1 MRVLLN
7 HQRLNSKEYAYIV
20 FMRIA
25 EMNMASTSVTLG
37 PHWDQFIALMLKEGR
52 YGSTSELIRASLRL
66 MEEQEGQRARLRVAL
81 MEGKDSGDAGP
92 LDMATIKREARAR
105 SGANDA

>member
-1 MRVLLN
+1 
-7 HQRLNSKEYAYIV
+7 
-20 FMRIA
+20 
-25 EMNMASTSVTLG
+25 MASTSVTLG

-52 YGSTSELIRASLRL
+52 YGSTSESIRASLRL

-92 LDMATIKREARAR
+92 LDMAAIKRQARAR
-105 SGANDA
+105 SGADGA